1 MSSNNIVLNCTY
13 EQIKKKY
20 ISLLADKVPVK
31 DMNLNDLRMEVKV
44 NDEYVPVEEFRIII
58 PMLE

>member
-1 MSSNNIVLNCTY
+1 MSSNNIILNCTY

-31 DMNLNDLRMEVKV
+31 DMNLNELRMEVKV

-58 PMLE
+58 PLLE

>member
-58 PMLE
+58 PLLE